1 MNYNEMT
8 DEQLINRLRN
18 GEKDIIDY
26 LMEKYKGLVKRKART
41 IYLLG
46 GEKDDLIQEGMIGLF
61 KAIQDYDPK
70 EEVSFANFAGLCI
83 SRQMY
88 TAIKAAG
95 RKKHLPL
102 NTYVSFYTTED
113 GVPLAETIEAGVES
127 NPENLMLNEELVA
140 DLEEALKEKLS
151 KMERNVFSLH
161 MLGMDY
167 IQIAEVM
174 EKSPKAIDNALQRIR
189 QKAKI
194 QLGVK

>member
-8 DEQLINRLRN
+8 DEQLIRELRN
-18 GEKDIIDY
+18 GEKSITDY
-26 LMEKYKGLVKRKART
+26 LMEKYKNLVKRKART
-41 IYLLG
+41 IFLLG

-61 KAIQDYDPK
+61 KAVQDYDP
-70 EEVSFANFAGLCI
+70 EEETSFTAFAGICI

-102 NTYVSFYTTED
+102 NNYVSFYTTED
-113 GVPLAETIEAGVES
+113 GVLLAETIEADAGS
-127 NPENLMLNEELVA
+127 NPENLMLDEEVVA
-140 DLEEALKEKLS
+140 DMEETLKQKLS
-151 KMERNVFSLH
+151 KLERNVFSLH

-167 IQIAEVM
+167 LQIAEVL
-174 EKSPKAIDNALQRIR
+174 EKNPKSIDNALQRIR
-189 QKAKI
+189 QKAKM

>member
-1 MNYNEMT
+1 MSYNEMT
-8 DEQLINRLRN
+8 DEQLINELRN
-18 GEKDIIDY
+18 GEKEIIDY
-26 LMEKYKGLVKRKART
+26 LMEKYKDMVKRKART
-41 IYLLG
+41 IFLLG

-61 KAIQDYDPK
+61 KAIQDYDP
-70 EEVSFANFAGLCI
+70 EEETSFATFAGLCV

-102 NTYVSFYTTED
+102 NNYVSFYTTED
-113 GVPLAETIEAGVES
+113 GVPLAETIEAGAGS
-127 NPENLMLNEELVA
+127 NPENLMLDEEFVA
-140 DLEEALKEKLS
+140 DMEEALKQKLS
-151 KMERNVFSLH
+151 KLEKNVFSLH

-167 IQIAEVM
+167 LQIAEVM